1 MPMNI
6 VFRMCEQLKKT
17 DDMIQYD
24 KLDGDG
30 GVQRVDLFDASV
42 FSCCQML
49 EDMAFGNVGT
59 EWLNRKY

>member
-1 MPMNI
+1 MRAI
-6 VFRMCEQLKKT
+6 EKT